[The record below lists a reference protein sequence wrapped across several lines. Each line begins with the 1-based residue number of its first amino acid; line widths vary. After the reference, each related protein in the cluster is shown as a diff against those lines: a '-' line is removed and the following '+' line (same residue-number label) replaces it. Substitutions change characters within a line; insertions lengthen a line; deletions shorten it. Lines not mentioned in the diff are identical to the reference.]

1 MQKFVRGAVAGAAG
15 TTALNA
21 VGYADMALRG
31 RPASSV
37 PAWVAEQLTRRVG
50 ETILGN
56 GEERQ
61 NRLEGLGALA
71 GIATGAGVGALAGQL
86 QGATPATPAFEV
98 LQRAAVLGAATGMRS
113 TVALAALVLRR
124 SDGLPAVFRNPTARR
139 IAALADGAELVADK
153 LPMTPSRL
161 DPPGLAGRLISAGLA
176 AMVLARSAHRTPIP
190 AVLTASAAAL
200 AAARVCHD
208 ARAALARR
216 VPDPAVGLV
225 EDVLAIGLAAVGSG

>member
-1 MQKFVRGAVAGAAG
+1 VRRLGPLVDPAVIGGAAMVVTDLTTAELGVSDPQTWDAGSWLSDIVPHLAFGAV
-15 TTALNA
+15 
-21 VGYADMALRG
+21 VYAALREPPS
-31 RPASSV
+31 RPGVPPETPPAAS
-37 PAWVAEQLTRRVG
+37 A
-50 ETILGN
+50 
-56 GEERQ
+56 
-61 NRLEGLGALA
+61 
-71 GIATGAGVGALAGQL
+71 
-86 QGATPATPAFEV
+86 EV

-124 SDGLPAVFRNPTARR
+124 RPGLPAVLRNPAARR
-139 IAALADGAELVADK
+139 IAAIVDGAELVADK

-176 AMVLARSAHRTPIP
+176 AAVLARSAHRSPIP

-216 VPDPAVGLV
+216 VPDPAVAMV
-225 EDVLAIGLAAVGSG
+225 EDLLAIGLAAVGSG